1 MPEKKRSKKNI
12 TFNYLSDIVKL
23 HMNYEILLTEKIGF
37 LVAIAALILTL
48 TVSEIIGKRF
58 LEYPIL
64 VQISLV
70 IVSVGAAIGIILTLS
85 AETPEKIKR
94 VKTFHPLSITEF
106 NEESSLR
113 FNEDLKKI
121 MKNDGHIL
129 RNYSSQI
136 MNMKNAIYKKSR
148 NVGIA
153 TKLIIGSVLFAA
165 FLACIQ
171 LYIGIF
177 SGV

>member
-48 TVSEIIGKRF
+48 TISEIIGKRF

-121 MKNDGHIL
+121 MKN
-129 RNYSSQI
+129 
-136 MNMKNAIYKKSR
+136 AIYKKSR